1 MDYCLPCRR
10 HLNGALACPGCG
22 APAPQPDTYAQ
33 QPLARERRVEAGGG
47 DDSGVPEGS
56 GGSKDSGDAGDAEGA
71 EGADS
76 SGDAGDSG
84 AEPQGRAARRRG
96 GKRAVGPAGADAG
109 AETSRRD
116 RKAAAHR
123 RRRRRTVLITAGF
136 VLAAGGLSLAELG
149 IDAPGFSSP
158 NPAVAG
164 GESSEVE
171 DSTPEP
177 STTALPLDDREDT
190 ATSSPSPDASASP
203 SESESPKAEDEESE
217 SPAPDPQSASAPA
230 VTPAPSAPADPA
242 STPPADPPPSSQ
254 PPKPSPSETCNRFLW
269 WCT

>member
-1 MDYCLPCRR
+1 MDYCHPCRR

-22 APAPQPDTYAQ
+22 APASRPDTYEQ
-33 QPLARERRVEAGGG
+33 QPLARERHVEA
-47 DDSGVPEGS
+47 EGAADP
-56 GGSKDSGDAGDAEGA
+56 GGSKGSGDV
-71 EGADS
+71 EGADG
-76 SGDAGDSG
+76 SGDPDGSG
-84 AEPQGRAARRRG
+84 EGPRGRPVRRRDARR
-96 GKRAVGPAGADAG
+96 ASGPAGAG
-109 AETSRRD
+109 AEASRRD

-164 GESSEVE
+164 GESAEVE

-177 STTALPLDDREDT
+177 SATAQPPDDREDA

-203 SESESPKAEDEESE
+203 SESESPKEEGEESE
-217 SPAPDPQSASAPA
+217 YPAPGPRSASVPA
-230 VTPAPSAPADPA
+230 ATPAPSTPADPA
-242 STPPADPPPSSQ
+242 VTPPADPPPSSQ
-254 PPKPSPSETCNRFLW
+254 PPKPSPSESCNRFLW